1 MTDGVSDRPN
11 LFTIQAGH
19 PFLDA
24 LAQGLMAETDG
35 DPLSLARVT
44 VLLPT
49 RRACRSLREA
59 FLRVTGGRGL
69 LLPAMRPIGDVVE
82 EAGLAGGEGEA
93 ALTGPPDLPPSIE
106 GLERQMQLA
115 RLVLARG
122 DLDLTPAQAFR
133 MAADLARLIDEVA
146 TEGLDYGGLA
156 GIVADSLAE
165 HWQATLHFLE
175 IVTRVWPQFL
185 GEERLD
191 PARRRDLLLRWQAAQ
206 WRQRPPAHPVIAAGS
221 TGSIP
226 ATRELLSVVATLP
239 NGRVVLPGLDRG
251 MDQESWERLDES
263 HPQTGMKRLLDALDR
278 PRETVADW
286 PLPHAV
292 PRPRDV
298 LLREIMRPAAQT
310 EHWRAITGLAQAEVE
325 GLRRIEAESDRQEA
339 EAIALAMRE
348 VLETPERTA
357 MLVTPD
363 RRLARRVA
371 AALGRWQ
378 IEIDDSAGAA
388 LANTAVGAFLRHLAR
403 AAEPG
408 AGPVPLLTLLKH
420 PLAAGGCDPARF
432 RERVRDLERAIL
444 RGVRPGP
451 GLAGLRAALATK
463 PAEDLPADIDR
474 EALLG
479 WWDGLAARLAPLFEA
494 MAGTASFGALLE
506 AHARAAEALADTH
519 REPGPARLWRHDDG
533 EAAASLI
540 AGAAE
545 AAGPLDAAVG
555 PADFAA
561 LLDAL
566 LDTVSVRPRYGRHPR
581 LQILGPLEAR
591 MQSADRV
598 ILAGLNEDVWPADPG
613 IDPWMSRPMRQAFGL
628 PPPERRIGLAAHDV
642 VQLMAAPEV
651 ILSRARRVDGT
662 PTVPSRWWLRL
673 GAVLDAAGIAL
684 PVDRTLAGRAA
695 GIDRWA
701 GPVQPCAQPRP
712 CPPPDRRPRRIS
724 ATRVARWFA
733 NPYAIFAEQILRLR
747 PLDPIDLAPGAAEKG
762 MLIHDVLADF
772 LADSIEVGQL
782 APRDRLIE
790 LGRRR
795 FAEDLGA
802 YPALTA
808 FWWPRFT
815 VIADWFVARQAA
827 RGEARPMALEAR
839 GLLDFAGPGGP
850 FRLTARID
858 RMDRLADGSAEIID
872 YKTGGVPSR
881 RQVAYGHAPQ
891 LPLEALIA
899 EAGGYQDVAPAT
911 VSRLAY
917 WRLTG
922 DGEGGTVVD
931 IVDPAKGP
939 DAAALIAEARAGMT
953 AQIER
958 FDRPETPYAANIAED
973 LDTGA
978 VYAHLAR
985 VLEWSAGAG
994 EAE

>member
-1 MTDGVSDRPN
+1 MSAARN
-11 LFTIQAGH
+11 ILTIPAGY

-24 LAQGLMAETDG
+24 LAQGLMAESDG

-59 FLRVTGGRGL
+59 FLRVTGGTGL

-93 ALTGPPDLPPSIE
+93 GLAGPPDLPPAID

-146 TEGLDYGGLA
+146 TEGLHYARLA
-156 GIVADSLAE
+156 GIVPDSLAE
-165 HWQATLHFLE
+165 HWQATLRFLE
-175 IVTRVWPQFL
+175 IVTRAWPDFL
-185 GEERLD
+185 GAERLD
-191 PARRRDLLLRWQAAQ
+191 PARRRDLLLRWQAAE
-206 WRQRPPAHPVIAAGS
+206 WRQRPPAHPVVAAGS

-226 ATRELLSVVATLP
+226 ATRDLLGVVAGLA

-251 MDQESWERLDES
+251 MDEEGWARLDDT
-263 HPQTGMKRLLDALDR
+263 HPQSGMKRLLEALDC
-278 PRETVADW
+278 PREAVADW
-286 PLPHAV
+286 PLPYAA
-292 PRPRDV
+292 PRPRTV
-298 LLREIMRPAAQT
+298 LLREVMRPAA
-310 EHWRAITGLAQAEVE
+310 ESERWRTISGLAEAETE
-325 GLRRIEAESDRQEA
+325 GLRRLEAESDREEA
-339 EAIALAMRE
+339 EAIALALRA
-348 VLETPERTA
+348 VLETPARTA

-371 AALGRWQ
+371 AALGRW
-378 IEIDDSAGAA
+378 EIAVDDSAGAA
-388 LANTAVGAFLRHLAR
+388 LADTAVGAFLRHLAR

-420 PLAAGGCDPARF
+420 PLSAGGEDPARF
-432 RERVRDLERAIL
+432 RERVRDLERAVL

-451 GLAGLRAALATK
+451 GLAGLRAALAAK
-463 PAEDLPADIDR
+463 PAADLPADIDR

-479 WWDGLAARLAPLFEA
+479 WWDGLAARLAPFFEA
-494 MAGTASFGALLE
+494 MAGTTARFGDLLE
-506 AHARAAEALADTH
+506 AHARAAEALAGTD

-533 EAAASLI
+533 EAAAALI

-545 AAGPLDAAVG
+545 TAGPLDAAVG

-566 LDTVSVRPRYGRHPR
+566 LDTVTVRPRYGRHPR

-591 MQSADRV
+591 LQSADLV
-598 ILAGLNEDVWPADPG
+598 ILAGLNEDIWPADPG

-628 PPPERRIGLAAHDV
+628 PPPERRIGLSAHDV

-684 PVDRTLAGRAA
+684 PVDRALALRAA
-695 GIDRWA
+695 QIDRWT
-701 GPVQPCAQPRP
+701 GPVEPCAQPRP
-712 CPPPDRRPRRIS
+712 RPPVDRRPRRIS

-733 NPYAIFAEQILRLR
+733 NPYAIFAEQILRLQ

-762 MLIHDVLADF
+762 MLIHDALADF
-772 LADSIEVGQL
+772 LAQSLEAGQL

-795 FAEDLGA
+795 FAEELGA

-815 VIADWFVARQAA
+815 VIADWFTARQAA

-839 GLLDFAGPGGP
+839 GQLDFAGPAGP

-858 RMDRLADGSAEIID
+858 RMDRLADGTAEIID

-881 RQVAYGHAPQ
+881 RQVAFGHAPQ

-899 EAGGYQDVAPAT
+899 EAGGFQDVAPAT
-911 VSRLAY
+911 VTRLAY

-922 DGEGGTVVD
+922 DGEGGTILDV
-931 IVDPAKGP
+931 VDPAKGP
-939 DAAALIAEARAGMT
+939 DAATLVAEARAGMV

-958 FDRPETPYAANIAED
+958 FDRPETPYAANIAEE
-973 LDTGA
+973 LDSGA